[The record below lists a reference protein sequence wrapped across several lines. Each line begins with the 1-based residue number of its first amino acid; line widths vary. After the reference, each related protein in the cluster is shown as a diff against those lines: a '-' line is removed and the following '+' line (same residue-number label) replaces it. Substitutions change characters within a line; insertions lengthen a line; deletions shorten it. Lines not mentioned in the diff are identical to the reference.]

1 MLSTILVGIYL
12 SPNVYNFIHWSVFWR
27 KKKFFIDILYS
38 FDFDFMKSR
47 LWNVCNITNNSW
59 EFSGAYF
66 RVIALRAMF
75 SSCLVHWFK
84 KKAQIKYVGSK
95 REKNKHKGQMCWNK
109 CSIVQFCAHKRKLYP
124 KTNLLNL
131 QMNESQWQIQIK
143 RLWIIA
149 ECLDMMR
156 IN

>member
-1 MLSTILVGIYL
+1 MFLFIMMLSTILVGIYL
-12 SPNVYNFIHWSVFWR
+12 SPNVYNSIHWSVFWR
-27 KKKFFIDILYS
+27 KKNFFIDILYS

-95 REKNKHKGQMCWNK
+95 REKTNIKAKCAGINAQLCNFVHIKENCIQKQTCWTYK
-109 CSIVQFCAHKRKLYP
+109 W
-124 KTNLLNL
+124 TNLNG
-131 QMNESQWQIQIK
+131 K
-143 RLWIIA
+143 YK
-149 ECLDMMR
+149 
-156 IN
+156 